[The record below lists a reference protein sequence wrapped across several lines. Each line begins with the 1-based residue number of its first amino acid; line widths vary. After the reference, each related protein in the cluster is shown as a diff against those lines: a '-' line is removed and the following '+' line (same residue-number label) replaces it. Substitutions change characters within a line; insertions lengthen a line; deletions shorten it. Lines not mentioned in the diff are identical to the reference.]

1 MNKKA
6 KYKHLVGKRIR
17 IVAMP
22 DDPKESEYIGR
33 EGEVDFIDDGGI
45 LHGTWGGLGLIP
57 ETDSWVVLD

>member
-6 KYKHLVGKRIR
+6 KYQHLVGKRIR

-22 DDPKESEYIGR
+22 GDPKESEYIGK
-33 EGEVDFIDDGGI
+33 EGEVDYIGVGCV
-45 LHGTWGGLGLIP
+45 LHGTWGELGLIP